1 MDSITRVL
9 RTKVETKLQKK
20 VKELINNNP
29 ALLIND
35 DDANVD
41 RIISKA
47 MYRLLDSEVLRTSIV
62 DYNEEIIRD
71 KDTEHV
77 RKLTHEDK
85 AAMSLIMKAETN
97 NEIAQLAWNEL
108 HEMYTGSTRL
118 RSMYDNGVFKTI
130 KAHVPGCQLWN
141 GEIVS
146 KGQPIPVKTLQA
158 ILLNAIENH
167 KLHW

>member
-1 MDSITRVL
+1 MDQISKFL
-9 RTKVETKLQKK
+9 RNKVEAKLQDK
-20 VKELINNNP
+20 VKDLINNNP

-47 MYRLLDSEVLRTSIV
+47 MYRLLKSEVLREAIT

-71 KDTEHV
+71 QDKEHI

-85 AAMSLIMKAETN
+85 AAMSLIMKAKTN
-97 NEIAQLAWNEL
+97 NEIAKLAWNDL

-130 KAHVPGCQLWN
+130 KAQYPSCQLWN
-141 GEIVS
+141 GEIVN
-146 KGQPIPVKTLQA
+146 KGLPIPVETLQA
-158 ILLNAIENH
+158 ILLDAIHEH